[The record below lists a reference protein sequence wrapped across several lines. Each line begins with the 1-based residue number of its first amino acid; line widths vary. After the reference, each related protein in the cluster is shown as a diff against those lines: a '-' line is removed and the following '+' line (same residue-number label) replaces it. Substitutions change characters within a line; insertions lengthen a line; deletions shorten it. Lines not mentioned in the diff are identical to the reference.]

1 MAAGVKTGARARRR
15 RAGARWLTPLVHI
28 GSLLP
33 LALIIYG
40 FFSGGLG
47 VDPIREMTLR
57 TGKTALVLLL
67 LSLACTPLNTF
78 FGWKALLPL
87 RKPLGLYAFLYVSIH
102 LLIFL
107 WLDYLLDPALI
118 RDALFE
124 KRYALAGFSAF
135 LLLVPL
141 AATSTRWAMRTLGR
155 NWKRLHRLVY
165 VAALLA
171 VVHYIW
177 LVKSAYTQPALFALL
192 LALLLL
198 ARLPW
203 VRRRAS
209 GWRRRLLSLRPTA
222 AAPE

>member
-1 MAAGVKTGARARRR
+1 MTAGVDSRVQDRKRNKKKQ
-15 RAGARWLTPLVHI
+15 RWLTPAAHI

-33 LALIIYG
+33 LALLIAAY
-40 FFSGGLG
+40 FSGGLG
-47 VDPIREMTLR
+47 VDPIREITLR

-67 LSLACTPLNTF
+67 LSLACTPLNTWL
-78 FGWKALLPL
+78 GWKGVVRL
-87 RKPLGLYAFLYVSIH
+87 RKPLGLYAFLYVAIH
-102 LLIFL
+102 LIIFL

-141 AATSTRWAMRTLGR
+141 AATSTKWAMRKLGR

-165 VAALLA
+165 VAAALA
-171 VVHYIW
+171 IVHYVW
-177 LVKSAYTQPALFALL
+177 LVKSAYTQPALFGLA

-198 ARLPW
+198 SRLPA
-203 VRRRAS
+203 VRRRAAA
-209 GWRRRLLSLRPTA
+209 WLRRRA
-222 AAPE
+222 

>member
-1 MAAGVKTGARARRR
+1 MNVTTQDATIR
-15 RAGARWLTPLVHI
+15 LTRVGLTDVTIDLQHI
-28 GSLLP
+28 DIL
-33 LALIIYG
+33 
-40 FFSGGLG
+40 
-47 VDPIREMTLR
+47 
-57 TGKTALVLLL
+57 
-67 LSLACTPLNTF
+67 
-78 FGWKALLPL
+78 
-87 RKPLGLYAFLYVSIH
+87 H

-177 LVKSAYTQPALFALL
+177 LVKSVYTQPALFALL

-198 ARLPW
+198 SRLPW

-209 GWRRRLLSLRPTA
+209 GWRRRLLSLRSPA
-222 AAPE
+222 AAPK